1 MCGRDKMVLIV
12 VNKGHHIGYNTQT
25 GFAWHFPAK
34 DVGVSMPLPTHFKSC
49 RVEEVKDGKLLP
61 VKAIFKSGK
70 ITMTLD
76 VVDTARAF
84 VISAQ

>member
-1 MCGRDKMVLIV
+1 
-12 VNKGHHIGYNTQT
+12 
-25 GFAWHFPAK
+25 
-34 DVGVSMPLPTHFKSC
+34 VGVSVPLPTHFKSC